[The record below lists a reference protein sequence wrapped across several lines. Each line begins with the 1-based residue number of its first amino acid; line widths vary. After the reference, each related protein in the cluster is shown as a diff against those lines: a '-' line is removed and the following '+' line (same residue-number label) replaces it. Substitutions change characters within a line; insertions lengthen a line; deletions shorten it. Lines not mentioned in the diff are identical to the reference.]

1 MPLAWPLPV
10 RLARSTL
17 LIWLLVRVVIAVVAG
32 LATFGPGEVV
42 IVCLVT
48 LALVWVDIRR
58 FHERLLYEN
67 LGYPPLVI
75 SVTVLAITLILELL
89 TGHFA
94 GAFLRPIVRP
104 LIP

>member
-1 MPLAWPLPV
+1 L
-10 RLARSTL
+10 
-17 LIWLLVRVVIAVVAG
+17 
-32 LATFGPGEVV
+32 

-67 LGYPPLVI
+67 LGYSPLVI
-75 SVTVLAITLILELL
+75 SVTVLTITLILELL